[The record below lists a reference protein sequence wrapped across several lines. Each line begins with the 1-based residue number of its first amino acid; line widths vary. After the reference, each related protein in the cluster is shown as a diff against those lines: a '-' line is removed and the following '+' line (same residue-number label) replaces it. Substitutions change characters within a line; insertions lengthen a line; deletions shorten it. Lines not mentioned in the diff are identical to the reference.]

1 MTAKE
6 IVDNIQKELLK
17 WFEPKHALQ
26 KIYELEESQRGRY
39 HGREL
44 FELLQNVDDAYE
56 ALCQESLAKS
66 GKDVKALFSYKG
78 NILCICNTGTKFT
91 SDTIERL
98 CIGGASDKTSEIYI
112 GNKGTGFRSVLN
124 WAEKIKLFSGDY
136 AVCFSKEIAAK
147 TLDSIKTNKNVK
159 ASIES
164 LEKNKKIIAEF
175 PMLYAP
181 QFIEEK
187 PPIDGY
193 DAIIEITL
201 NSAASDE
208 SDQWNIINQIDE
220 FDKNI
225 LLFLPNITEI
235 IFEMQDST
243 YTFKKHRKENNMV
256 CLQKIS
262 DTNEILENDEF
273 IYFDRK
279 ENITS
284 NDKENTLKMA
294 LAIPANTEQDEKE
307 IKMYTF
313 FPIRKVNS
321 PFPAILHATFELSDE
336 RDSINS
342 DPKKLFLNKLVFK
355 LLLKFYVE
363 TVTKHFLKKQHKNRA
378 VTLLCPNG
386 FRSSYKFASPF
397 NSDEIWDYYLDLC
410 RENAG
415 FLTVNDEFIKAS
427 DSPKIIDQD
436 FSVVSDVFK
445 GKPFSDLL
453 FPIDDD
459 EAKEFAKCLFTNNYE
474 YSDEEL
480 CSRINELA
488 DKLTC
493 EERIKTF
500 IWWSEQNRTG
510 LPHLL
515 KDKNQKYIEAGSTC
529 FFSGEISDIPDW
541 ASFTFLNKQD
551 EQTLVAYCSEH
562 CKEELEQQKNQETD
576 SPKRLTI
583 RFLNSS
589 SNVKFREYT
598 LGDILS
604 PLNKEIG
611 NDISRAKDFVRF
623 LYRNFDTIKKVES
636 ALDDTAFRFPSA
648 ENHVEDA
655 RQLYFGEEY
664 GNPLSEKILEL
675 AGYKKI
681 CPPTDLGLGDDVER
695 IKEFLKRFKV
705 AEYPRLTEIKLDWK
719 ESDYHSILRNTIG
732 EYYNLEVVKVFCI
745 ENIRTVLEKISMDDI
760 LKWIYLCNELRTR
773 IKATTVKENITIRRY
788 KARYDSA
795 DIYSGEVPCYL
806 NYIFSTTK
814 WLEIDEVKYAPSE
827 CLFSDDPL
835 LYKYTPCITDEWL
848 ESIRGKFTLSE
859 IKDILS
865 HIGVNSKEID
875 LPSQSFYSLLLKLQ
889 EDDRTEKISHRL
901 YREAVK
907 ANSGKK
913 RYEDSDAKKEFFS
926 HGKVWTKRN
935 GYQPVS
941 DVFFSNKNIV
951 NIEKKKIIDLSP
963 SAGSKDSVRA
973 IFNVQEYEEDYE
985 IDYDNIQLSK
995 HNEDFQN
1002 DFKDYIYYAFSFRID
1017 TASVTEKRKFKNL
1030 KIELVT
1036 NIKLNGN
1043 NIKIEPYTLIPDLR
1057 NTSRYFIFVDDKQDI
1072 YSYNKNKVSVLL
1084 PDVFSVLL
1092 DSENRDMLLKYGDL
1106 FVSDAERR
1114 NLLIEQELGSI
1125 AILDES
1131 RKILGG
1137 IASDKE
1143 KILTELKKHQKDTD
1157 EIKLLLD
1164 SISFSNFS
1172 RVENQ
1177 KNLFLFL
1184 HTAGFD
1190 ISDMRS
1196 WLERDDVSMKK
1207 YLSEKAKNIFSK
1219 YKNNFK
1225 YCLFLHLCEKDVST
1239 KKQFL
1244 YTVDE
1249 YETYADRN
1257 DNEVEDTIHFDEI
1270 EMLNKAFQELTGQCP
1285 VKETEVQDVD
1295 KNAEE
1300 NINKF
1305 LDEYGDVK
1313 NIVDDFF
1320 ASLEI
1325 KSLLYFDF
1333 STIEYEFASWKSQKE
1348 IEEKK
1353 PTDSEHKAF
1362 SNECSVDE
1370 PVPVISYA
1378 NKEAYR
1384 KKQYK
1389 GIAQYE
1395 KIESE
1400 ELKQEQGDSAE
1411 QIVCKELRNKN
1422 QELSNGLGIVLDD
1435 YDVDW
1440 RSEASARTENNYL
1453 GRDDLGYDIELIHK
1467 ESGEKLYIEV
1477 KSSTKN
1483 ECEFYMSKKEY
1494 EFAKEHAEHY
1504 RIIFVGNMNK
1514 NGKKVS
1520 LQVLP
1525 KDITGSTYEHIPE
1538 KYLIRYMG

>member
-6 IVDNIQKELLK
+6 IINNIQKELLK

-26 KIYELEESQRGRY
+26 KMYELEESQRGRY

-56 ALCQESLAKS
+56 ALLQ
-66 GKDVKALFSYKG
+66 KDPSKRTNEVKALFSYKN

-187 PPIDGY
+187 PPIGGY
-193 DAIIEITL
+193 DTIIEITL

-243 YTFKKHRKENNMV
+243 YTFKKHRKENNIV

-355 LLLKFYVE
+355 SLLKFYVE
-363 TVTKHFLKKQHKNRA
+363 MVTKHFLKKEHKNRA

-415 FLTVNDEFIKAS
+415 FLTVNDEFIKVS
-427 DSPKIIDQD
+427 DSPKIIDDD
-436 FSVVSDVFK
+436 FFVVSDVFK

-453 FPIDDD
+453 FPIDD
-459 EAKEFAKCLFTNNYE
+459 EAKEFAKCLFTDNYE

-488 DKLTC
+488 DKLIC

-500 IWWSEQNRTG
+500 IWWSEQNRTV

-515 KDKNQKYIEAGSTC
+515 KDKNQKYIETGSTC

-541 ASFTFLNKQD
+541 VSFTFLDKKD

-562 CKEELEQQKNQETD
+562 CKEKLEQQKNQETD

-583 RFLNSS
+583 RFLNSR

-598 LGDILS
+598 LSDILS
-604 PLNKEIG
+604 PLNTEVG
-611 NDISRAKDFVRF
+611 DDISRAKDFVRF

-636 ALDDTAFRFPSA
+636 AIDGIAAFRFPSA
-648 ENHVEDA
+648 ENSVENA
-655 RQLYFGEEY
+655 TQLYFGEEY
-664 GNPLSEKILEL
+664 GNLLSEKILKL

-732 EYYNLEVVKVFCI
+732 EYYNLEVIKVLCI
-745 ENIRTVLEKISMDDI
+745 ENIRTVLEKISMDDV

-773 IKATTVKENITIRRY
+773 IKVTTVKENITIRRY

-795 DIYSGEVPCYL
+795 DIYSGEVSCYL

-835 LYKYTPCITDEWL
+835 LYKYTPCITDEYL
-848 ESIRGKFTLSE
+848 ESIRGKFKIGE
-859 IKDILS
+859 IKEILS
-865 HIGVNSKEID
+865 QLGVKTKEID
-875 LPSQSFYSLLLKLQ
+875 LPSQLFYSLLLKLQ
-889 EDDRTEKISHRL
+889 TDDKTERIVHRI
-901 YREAVK
+901 YREAVE
-907 ANSGKK
+907 KK
-913 RYEDSDAKKEFFS
+913 HEYDDSPAKNTFFAQ
-926 HGKVWTKRN
+926 GKVWTKKN

-941 DVFFSNKNIV
+941 DVFFSNKAVV
-951 NIEKKKIIDLSP
+951 NLDNKNLISLPLRTGAKETVLQ
-963 SAGSKDSVRA
+963 
-973 IFNVQEYEEDYE
+973 IFNVHEYEEKYT
-985 IDYDNIQLSK
+985 INYDSIRISN
-995 HNEDFQN
+995 HNADFQN
-1002 DFKDYIYYAFSFRID
+1002 DFKNYIYCAFCFRID
-1017 TASVTEKRKFKNL
+1017 TASDTEKKKFKNL
-1030 KIELVT
+1030 NIELVT
-1036 NIKLNGN
+1036 HIKLDN
-1043 NIKIEPYTLIPDLR
+1043 NDNQVEPYTLIPDLKDD
-1057 NTSRYFIFVDDKQDI
+1057 SRWFILVDDAEQTVYDKI
-1072 YSYNKNKVSVLL
+1072 KNKIAMIL

-1092 DSENRDMLLKYGDL
+1092 NSENRDELSKYREL
-1106 FVSDAERR
+1106 FTANKEGREL
-1114 NLLIEQELGSI
+1114 LLIDRYDSL

-1184 HTAGFD
+1184 QTAGFD

-1225 YCLFLHLCEKDVST
+1225 YCLFLHLYKKDVSA

-1257 DNEVEDTIHFDEI
+1257 DNEIEDTAYFDEKQ
-1270 EMLNKAFQELTGQCP
+1270 MLNKAFQELTWQCP

-1295 KNAEE
+1295 KNAKE
-1300 NINKF
+1300 NRNKF
-1305 LDEYGDVK
+1305 LDEYDDAK
-1313 NIVDDFF
+1313 NIVDKFL
-1320 ASLEI
+1320 ASLEMR
-1325 KSLLYFDF
+1325 SLLYFDF
-1333 STIEYEFASWKSQKE
+1333 STIEDEFASWKSQKE

-1353 PTDSEHKAF
+1353 EADSECKTF

-1370 PVPVISYA
+1370 PVPVISYT

-1389 GIAQYE
+1389 GMAQYE
-1395 KIESE
+1395 KRESE

-1411 QIVCKELRNKN
+1411 QIVYNKLQNKN
-1422 QELSNGLGIVLDD
+1422 QELSKRLNIILDD
-1435 YDVDW
+1435 YDVVW
-1440 RSEASARTENNYL
+1440 CSEASARAGNNPF
-1453 GRDDLGYDIELIHK
+1453 GRDDLGYDIELTNKI
-1467 ESGEKLYIEV
+1467 SGEKLYIDV
-1477 KSSTKN
+1477 KSSIKK
-1483 ECEFYMSKKEY
+1483 ECEFDMSKNEY
-1494 EFAKEHAEHY
+1494 DFAKEHADCY

-1514 NGKKVS
+1514 SGKKVS
-1520 LQVLP
+1520 LQVLS
-1525 KDITGSTYEHIPE
+1525 KDITSSNYEHIPK
-1538 KYLIRYMG
+1538 KYMIRYIG